1 MSSLRTL
8 IFYATPEHNCSYLPS
23 QKATTMFVDP
33 KAQVDQ
39 KLYSQLSRLGF
50 RRSGS
55 HYYRPHC
62 NDCRACIP
70 VRLPVEGFVPD
81 RSQRRTLQRN
91 ADLKVQL
98 IDAYF
103 SEEHYQLYE
112 RYICGRHQDG
122 DMYPPS
128 KDQYRSFLIDGSEY
142 TRFAEFRLDDRL
154 IAIAVIDTL
163 DDGLSAIYT
172 FYDPDYANRS
182 LGTYAILWQI
192 EEVRRRGEEYLYLGY
207 WIKQCHKMAYK
218 TKFRPIEMMV
228 NDRWVQI

>member
-8 IFYATPEHNCSYLPS
+8 IFYATPEHGCSYLPQ

-33 KAQVDQ
+33 KASVDF

-62 NDCRACIP
+62 EDCRACIP
-70 VRLPVEGFVPD
+70 VRLPVRHFMPS
-81 RSQRRTLQRN
+81 RSQRRTQERN
-91 ADLKVQL
+91 RDLNVQL
-98 IDAYF
+98 VDARF

-112 RYICGRHQDG
+112 RYIFQRHQDG
-122 DMYPPS
+122 DMFPPS
-128 KDQYRSFLIDGSEY
+128 RDQYRSFLIDGSEH
-142 TRFAEFRLDDRL
+142 TRFAEFRLGDTL
-154 IAIAVIDTL
+154 IAIAVIDLL

-172 FYDPDYANRS
+172 FYAPDHGKRS

-218 TKFRPIEMMV
+218 TKFRPIEMMT
-228 NDRWVQI
+228 NDRWIRI